1 MAFEKLPGSA
11 ESLMSKMRRNG
22 FSDSYMSEVMTE
34 IRWLARHGG
43 GCESLEE
50 ACLIRCGELG
60 TAGTVR
66 KVRSIFGLLR
76 HFDVHGDCPNPGE
89 GHALFS
95 ERGARLGLMPCFREV
110 VDAFSKA
117 GLARGLRQSTVSGC
131 ASSASTF
138 FMSLQELG
146 RDSLADVTEP
156 DVVSVFLGQDGLP
169 ALSWSYKES
178 VAMVLA
184 SDLGRWSEDAARVGS
199 YLPPVRRVRKNI
211 QYLTPDEVGLVRSA
225 LASEGSGLCL
235 RDRSIGWLLM
245 LTGLRACDIAG
256 MLVESIAW
264 EADEIRIVQRKTGEP
279 LVLPLVPIVGNS
291 VFDYLER
298 ERPGSD
304 DPHLF
309 LSCRP
314 PHGPIGPTCVSNAAS
329 RIYDAAGVRTER
341 GDRRGTHLFRHHA
354 ATRMVDAG
362 VPRAVVSATL
372 GHSDP
377 ASLDRYLA
385 ADIECLRTCSLGVG
399 RFPVRE
405 VVLGR

>member
-1 MAFEKLPGSA
+1 MAFEKLLGSA
-11 ESLMSKMRRNG
+11 ESLMSQMRRNG
-22 FSDSYMSEVMTE
+22 FSDSYRTEVMTE
-34 IRWLARHGG
+34 IRWLSRRGRE
-43 GCESLEE
+43 CESLEE

-60 TAGTVR
+60 TSGTVR
-66 KVRSIFGLLR
+66 KARAIFGLLKY
-76 HFDVHGDCPNPGE
+76 FEMHGDCPNPGE
-89 GHALFS
+89 GHALF

-110 VDAFSKA
+110 VDAFSEA
-117 GLARGLRQSTVSGC
+117 GLARGLRLSTVSSC

-146 RDSLADVTEP
+146 CETLADVAET
-156 DVVSVFLGQDGLP
+156 DVISVFLGKDGLP

-184 SDLGRWSEDAARVGS
+184 SDLGRWNVDAARVCS
-199 YLPPVRRVRKNI
+199 FLPPVRRVRRNI

-225 LASEGSGLCL
+225 LASEDSGLCL

-256 MLVESIAW
+256 MLIESFAW
-264 EADEIRIVQRKTGEP
+264 EADEIRVVQRKTGEP

-291 VFDYLER
+291 VLDYLER
-298 ERPGSD
+298 DRPGSD

-314 PHGPIGPTCVSNAAS
+314 PYGPIGSTCVSNAAS
-329 RIYDAAGVRTER
+329 RIYDAAKVRMER

-385 ADIECLRTCSLGVG
+385 ADVERLRTCSLSVE

-405 VVLGR
+405 GVFGR